1 MPRAAKPGANSVVL
15 QRDWGAE
22 HRHDAVAGELVQR
35 SAAALHHGR
44 GRVQQFGHDFTQP
57 RTAISL
63 RHLRHEV
70 LRPPY
75 VVSFE
80 AVVKGLH
87 LYFLKSHLPAWTK
100 WRVGQMVS
108 SFVEFTRRASAS
120 IARVCGMPLDRHGAW
135 LWLSPV
141 VGSPQWPR

>member
-1 MPRAAKPGANSVVL
+1 M
-15 QRDWGAE
+15 
-22 HRHDAVAGELVQR
+22 
-35 SAAALHHGR
+35 
-44 GRVQQFGHDFTQP
+44 
-57 RTAISL
+57 
-63 RHLRHEV
+63 
-70 LRPPY
+70 
-75 VVSFE
+75 SFE

-120 IARVCGMPLDRHGAW
+120 IARVCGMPLDRDGAW

>member
-1 MPRAAKPGANSVVL
+1 MPKAARQGTNSVVL

-22 HRHDAVAGELVQR
+22 HRHDAVAGELAQR
-35 SAAALHHGR
+35 SAAALHHGC
-44 GRVQQFGHDFTQP
+44 GTVQQFGHDFAQP

-75 VVSFE
+75 VVPFE

-87 LYFLKSHLPAWTK
+87 LYFLKSHPPALTK

-120 IARVCGMPLDRHGAW
+120 IARVCLSESDSSVIVGKMYREW
-135 LWLSPV
+135 L
-141 VGSPQWPR
+141 